1 MFSIDD
7 RTCNVVTP
15 LVIFLIA
22 ITVLY
27 VARGAFVI
35 ERGAQLATAVI
46 PGCGDAVNRRPV
58 EGKRIELGHRQH
70 VLERFTKK
78 ESCGDHLEPRKLDKA
93 RVASI
98 PQRRYKS
105 TYLPR

>member
-1 MFSIDD
+1 
-7 RTCNVVTP
+7 
-15 LVIFLIA
+15 
-22 ITVLY
+22 
-27 VARGAFVI
+27 
-35 ERGAQLATAVI
+35 
-46 PGCGDAVNRRPV
+46 V

-70 VLERFTKK
+70 VLERLTKK